1 MQIDIDMNIDVDV
14 GTKIGRQMNKIWQII
29 IFKHP

>member
-14 GTKIGRQMNKIWQII
+14 GTKIGRQMNKIWQNNNNC
-29 IFKHP
+29 